1 MKKNNLAWLIFS
13 LILGVAVTSEAV
25 TAVQAGKSSLEIS
38 YVEPTTSADGSPLDD
53 LQYTTVQLSVDGV
66 DQGSVNIPATALT
79 GGGAVSHTY
88 SVTVKPNTVA
98 LAVVTVTASDEVPNV
113 SEPVVHQTTIDW
125 LPPGKIK

>member
-79 GGGAVSHTY
+79 GGGVITHSFD
-88 SVTVKPNTVA
+88 VDQKPNTMAQV
-98 LAVVTVTASDEVPNV
+98 VVTVTASDEVPNV
-113 SEPVVHQTTIDW
+113 SEPLVYQTVVDW
-125 LPPGKIK
+125 LPPGQVK